1 LRIYEY
7 IIRRGVLLVFVL
19 FGVSLITF
27 YLSRG
32 IPSAFNPC
40 TPFINP
46 KMTPTVIHNTCAA
59 HGFYQPLYLQYFYW
73 LRDVFS
79 GNWGAAGSWANGLP
93 VFQIFASR
101 FPYTVELAL
110 TAVIISVVVGLPL
123 GILSAVHNNKPIDH
137 VSRVIALTGIST
149 PVYWFGF
156 ILQLVFFY
164 YFVQWGLPNLPDQG
178 IVSQSASLSSLHT
191 YTGIP
196 ILDGLL
202 NANWSYAWDAFL
214 HVILPGITL
223 AFASLGALTRLV
235 RASMLEVLRQ
245 DYITLARSKGLSER
259 VVIFRHALRN
269 ALIPALTVA
278 GLLFAGLLGGAV
290 ITETVFNW
298 PGVGYLSVAAVFQ
311 GDSNFIMLYTLVTAL
326 IVVVA
331 NLIVDVLYAVVDPR
345 IRY

>member
-1 LRIYEY
+1 MRMYEY
-7 IIRRGVLLVFVL
+7 IIRRSVLLIFVL

-32 IPSAFNPC
+32 FPSAFNPC
-40 TPFINP
+40 APYITT
-46 KMTPTVIHNTCAA
+46 KMSVTQIHNVCAS
-59 HGFYQPLYLQYFYW
+59 HGFYLPLYEQYFYW
-73 LRDVFS
+73 LRDVLT
-79 GNWGAAGSWANGLP
+79 GNWGSAGTWAQGLP
-93 VFQIFASR
+93 VMSVFASR
-101 FPYTVELAL
+101 FPYTVELAIS
-110 TAVIISVVVGLPL
+110 AVIVTVVVGLPL
-123 GILSAVHNNKPIDH
+123 GIISAVRNNKPVDH
-137 VSRVIALTGIST
+137 ASRVVALTGIST

-164 YFVQWGLPNLPDQG
+164 YFIRWGLPHLPNQG
-178 IVSQSASLSSLHT
+178 ALSTNEATITT

-196 ILDGLL
+196 IIDGLL
-202 NANWSYAWDAFL
+202 NADWGYAWDAFI
-214 HVILPGITL
+214 HVILPSITL

-298 PGVGYLSVAAVFQ
+298 PGVGFDSVRAVLQ
-311 GDSNFIMLYTLVTAL
+311 GDSNFVMLYTLVTAL

-331 NLIVDVLYAVVDPR
+331 NLVVDVLYAVVDPR

>member
-1 LRIYEY
+1 MRMYEY
-7 IIRRGVLLVFVL
+7 IIRRSVLLIFVL

-32 IPSAFNPC
+32 FPSAFNPC
-40 TPFINP
+40 TPYITTR
-46 KMTPTVIHNTCAA
+46 MTVAEIHETCAS
-59 HGFYQPLYLQYFYW
+59 HGFYLPLYEQYFYW
-73 LRDVFS
+73 LRDVFT
-79 GNWGAAGSWANGLP
+79 GNWGNAGNWAQGLP
-93 VFQIFASR
+93 VMSVFASR
-101 FPYTVELAL
+101 FPYTVELAIA
-110 TAVIISVVVGLPL
+110 AVVVTVIVGLPL
-123 GILSAVHNNKPIDH
+123 GILSAVRNNSPVDH
-137 VSRVIALTGIST
+137 VARVVALTGIST

-156 ILQLVFFY
+156 ILQLIFFF
-164 YFVQWGLPNLPDQG
+164 YFVQWGLPHLPNQG
-178 IVSQSASLSSLHT
+178 ALFTNEAAVKT

-196 ILDGLL
+196 IIDGLL
-202 NANWSYAWDAFL
+202 NANWGYAWDAL
-214 HVILPGITL
+214 QHVILPAITL

-235 RASMLEVLRQ
+235 RASMLEVLKQ

-298 PGVGYLSVAAVFQ
+298 PGVGFDSVRAVLQ
-311 GDSNFIMLYTLVTAL
+311 GDSNFVMLYTLVTAL

>member
-1 LRIYEY
+1 MRMYEY
-7 IIRRGVLLVFVL
+7 IVRRALLLIFVL

-27 YLSRG
+27 YLARG
-32 IPSAFNPC
+32 FPSAFNPC
-40 TPFINP
+40 TPYITP
-46 KMTPTVIHNTCAA
+46 KMTVAQIHAACAS
-59 HGFYQPLYLQYFYW
+59 HGFYQPLYIQYFYW
-73 LRDVFS
+73 LRDVFT
-79 GNWGAAGSWANGLP
+79 GNWGNAGSWAQGLP
-93 VFQIFASR
+93 EYQVFASR

-110 TAVIISVVVGLPL
+110 GAVVIAVIIGIPL
-123 GILSAVHNNKPIDH
+123 GIASAIRNNRPVDH
-137 VSRVIALTGIST
+137 ASRVVALTGIST
-149 PVYWFGF
+149 PIYWFGF
-156 ILQLVFFY
+156 VLQLIFFY
-164 YFVQWGLPNLPDQG
+164 YFLQWGLPHLPSQG
-178 IVSQSASLSSLHT
+178 ALSYNAPTVIH

-196 ILDGLL
+196 VVDGILNL
-202 NANWSYAWDAFL
+202 NWSYFSDAFVHL
-214 HVILPGITL
+214 ILPAFTL

-245 DYITLARSKGLSER
+245 DYITLARSKGLAER

-298 PGVGYLSVAAVFQ
+298 PGVGFLSLRAIFQ
-311 GDSNFIMLYTLVTAL
+311 GDSNFILLYTLVTAL

>member
-1 LRIYEY
+1 
-7 IIRRGVLLVFVL
+7 V
-19 FGVSLITF
+19 
-27 YLSRG
+27 
-32 IPSAFNPC
+32 
-40 TPFINP
+40 
-46 KMTPTVIHNTCAA
+46 
-59 HGFYQPLYLQYFYW
+59 
-73 LRDVFS
+73 
-79 GNWGAAGSWANGLP
+79 
-93 VFQIFASR
+93 
-101 FPYTVELAL
+101 
-110 TAVIISVVVGLPL
+110 
-123 GILSAVHNNKPIDH
+123 
-137 VSRVIALTGIST
+137 
-149 PVYWFGF
+149 
-156 ILQLVFFY
+156 
-164 YFVQWGLPNLPDQG
+164 
-178 IVSQSASLSSLHT
+178 
-191 YTGIP
+191 
-196 ILDGLL
+196 DGLI

-214 HVILPGITL
+214 HVILPAITL

-298 PGVGYLSVAAVFQ
+298 PGVGFDSVRAVLQ
-311 GDSNFIMLYTLVTAL
+311 GDSNFVMLYTLVTAL

>member
-1 LRIYEY
+1 MRMYEY
-7 IIRRGVLLVFVL
+7 IVRRGVLLLFVL

-32 IPSAFNPC
+32 FPSAFNPC
-40 TPFINP
+40 TPYITP
-46 KMTPTVIHNTCAA
+46 KMTVAQIQATCDS
-59 HGFYQPLYLQYFYW
+59 HGFNQPLYIQYFYW
-73 LRDVFS
+73 LRDVLT
-79 GNWGAAGSWANGLP
+79 GNWGNAGSWAQGLP
-93 VFQIFASR
+93 EYQIFASR

-110 TAVIISVVVGLPL
+110 GAVVLAVVIGVPL
-123 GILSAVHNNKPIDH
+123 GIASAIRNNRPVDH
-137 VSRVIALTGIST
+137 ASRVVALTGIST
-149 PVYWFGF
+149 PIYWFGF

-164 YFVQWGLPNLPDQG
+164 YFLQWGLPHLPNQG
-178 IVSQSASLSSLHT
+178 ALSFNAQSVTA

-196 ILDGLL
+196 IIDGIL
-202 NANWSYAWDAFL
+202 NLNGAYTWDAFV
-214 HVILPGITL
+214 HVILPAFTL

-235 RASMLEVLRQ
+235 RASMLEVLKQ
-245 DYITLARSKGLSER
+245 DYITLARSKGLAER

-290 ITETVFNW
+290 ITEQVFNW
-298 PGVGYLSVAAVFQ
+298 PGVGFLSLRAIFQ
-311 GDSNFIMLYTLVTAL
+311 GDSNFVLLYTLVTAL
-326 IVVVA
+326 IVVIA

>member
-1 LRIYEY
+1 MRLYEY
-7 IIRRGVLLVFVL
+7 IVRRSVLLIFVL

-40 TPFINP
+40 APYINP
-46 KMTPTVIHNTCAA
+46 KMTPSVIHGICAA

-73 LRDVFS
+73 LHDIFTGSWGNTGTWASGQPVIQVFS
-79 GNWGAAGSWANGLP
+79 
-93 VFQIFASR
+93 QR
-101 FPYTVELAL
+101 FPFTVELAL
-110 TAVIISVVVGLPL
+110 SAVVVTVVVGVPL
-123 GILSAVHNNKPIDH
+123 GIVSAVRNNRPVDH
-137 VSRVIALTGIST
+137 AARIVALTGIST

-156 ILQLVFFY
+156 ILQLIFFY
-164 YFVQWGLPNLPDQG
+164 YFLQWGLPNLPNQG
-178 IVSQSASLSSLHT
+178 AVSIGSATITT
-191 YTGIP
+191 YSGMP

-202 NANWSYAWDAFL
+202 NANWGYAWDAFL
-214 HVILPGITL
+214 HVILPAITL

-298 PGVGYLSVAAVFQ
+298 PGVGILSVTAVTQ
-311 GDSNFIMLYTLVTAL
+311 GDSNFVILYTLITAL
-326 IVVVA
+326 IIVVA
-331 NLIVDVLYAVVDPR
+331 NLLVDVLYAVVDPR

>member
-1 LRIYEY
+1 MRIYEY
-7 IIRRGVLLVFVL
+7 VIRRVILLIFVL
-19 FGVSLITF
+19 FGVSVITF

-40 TPFINP
+40 SPYINP
-46 KMTPTVIHNTCAA
+46 HMSPALIQQVCAS
-59 HGFYQPLYLQYFYW
+59 HGFYQPLYEQYFYW
-73 LRDVFS
+73 LRDVFT
-79 GNWGAAGSWANGLP
+79 GNWGNAGPWASGLP
-93 VFQIFASR
+93 TLQVFSTH
-101 FPYTVELAL
+101 FPYTVELAV
-110 TAVIISVVVGLPL
+110 TAVLISVVVGIPL
-123 GILSAVHNNKPIDH
+123 GILSAVHNNKPVDH
-137 VSRVIALTGIST
+137 ASRILALTGIST

-156 ILQLVFFY
+156 VLQLVFYY
-164 YFVQWGLPNLPDQG
+164 YFLRWGLPNLPSQG
-178 IVSQSASLSSLHT
+178 AISIGSPSITS

-245 DYITLARSKGLSER
+245 DFITLARSKGLSER

-298 PGVGYLSVAAVFQ
+298 PGVGALSVTAVFQ
-311 GDSNFIMLYTLVTAL
+311 GDSNFVLLYTLVTAL

-331 NLIVDVLYAVVDPR
+331 NLVVDLLYAVVDPR

>member
-1 LRIYEY
+1 MRIYEY
-7 IIRRGVLLVFVL
+7 IIRRSVLLIFVL

-32 IPSAFNPC
+32 VPRAFNPC
-40 TPFINP
+40 SPYITP
-46 KMTPTVIHNTCAA
+46 KMSPTVIYNTCAS

-73 LRDVFS
+73 LRDIFS
-79 GNWGAAGSWANGLP
+79 GNWGNAGTWANGLP
-93 VFQIFASR
+93 VLQVFAQR

-110 TAVIISVVVGLPL
+110 AAVLISVLVGLPL
-123 GILSAVHNNKPIDH
+123 GIVSAVRNNRPVDH
-137 VSRVIALTGIST
+137 ASRIVALTGIST

-164 YFVQWGLPNLPDQG
+164 YFLEWGLPNLPNQG
-178 IVSQSASLSSLHT
+178 ALSVGT
-191 YTGIP
+191 NVITGYTGIP

-202 NANWSYAWDAFL
+202 SGNWSYAWDAFL
-214 HVILPGITL
+214 HVILPSITL

-298 PGVGYLSVAAVFQ
+298 PGVGFLSVAAVLQ
-311 GDSNFIMLYTLVTAL
+311 GDSNFVMLYTLVTAL

>member
-1 LRIYEY
+1 MRIHEY
-7 IIRRGVLLVFVL
+7 IIRRVLLLIFVL

-32 IPSAFNPC
+32 FPSAFNPC
-40 TPFINP
+40 TPYITI
-46 KMTPTVIHNTCAA
+46 KMSAAQIHATCAA
-59 HGFYQPLYLQYFYW
+59 HGFYQPLYVQYFYW
-73 LRDVFS
+73 LRDVLT
-79 GNWGAAGSWANGLP
+79 GNWGNAGSWAQGLP
-93 VFQIFASR
+93 EYQVFASR

-110 TAVIISVVVGLPL
+110 GAVVLSVIIGLPL
-123 GILSAVHNNKPIDH
+123 GIVSALRNNRPVDH
-137 VSRVIALTGIST
+137 ASRIVALTGIST
-149 PVYWFGF
+149 PIYWFGF
-156 ILQLVFFY
+156 LLQLIFFY
-164 YFVQWGLPNLPDQG
+164 YFLKWGLPNLPNQG
-178 IVSQSASLSSLHT
+178 ALFYNAPNVVR

-196 ILDGLL
+196 IADGIL
-202 NANWSYAWDAFL
+202 NLNWSYAWDAFIHL
-214 HVILPGITL
+214 ILPAFTL

-245 DYITLARSKGLSER
+245 DYITMARSKGLAER
-259 VVIFRHALRN
+259 VVVFRHALRN

-298 PGVGYLSVAAVFQ
+298 PGVGFLSLRAIFQ
-311 GDSNFIMLYTLVTAL
+311 GDSNFVLLYTLITAL

-331 NLIVDVLYAVVDPR
+331 NLVVDVLYAVVDPR

>member
-7 IIRRGVLLVFVL
+7 VIRRSVLLVFVL
-19 FGVSLITF
+19 FGVSVITF

-32 IPSAFNPC
+32 IPTAFNPC
-40 TPFINP
+40 APFINP
-46 KMTPTVIHNTCAA
+46 KMTPEVIHNTCAS
-59 HGFYQPLYLQYFYW
+59 HGFYEPLYIQYFYW
-73 LRDVFS
+73 IRDVLS
-79 GNWGAAGSWANGLP
+79 GNWGNAGTWANGLP
-93 VFQIFASR
+93 VYGIFASR

-110 TAVIISVVVGLPL
+110 SAVVISVVVGLPL
-123 GILSAVHNNKPIDH
+123 GILSAVHNNKPVDH
-137 VSRVIALTGIST
+137 AARIVALTGIST

-156 ILQLVFFY
+156 ILQLIFFY
-164 YFVQWGLPNLPDQG
+164 YFLQWGLPNLPNQG
-178 IVSQSASLSSLHT
+178 AVSLNAPT
-191 YTGIP
+191 ITAYTGIP

-202 NANWSYAWDAFL
+202 NGNWSYAWDAFL
-214 HVILPGITL
+214 HVILPSVTL

-269 ALIPALTVA
+269 AVIPALTVA

-298 PGVGYLSVAAVFQ
+298 PGVGRLSVTAVLQ
-311 GDSNFIMLYTLVTAL
+311 GDSNFVMLYTLVTAL

-331 NLIVDVLYAVVDPR
+331 NLIVDVLYALVDPR

>member
-1 LRIYEY
+1 MRMYEY
-7 IIRRGVLLVFVL
+7 IIRRGLLLVFVL

-27 YLSRG
+27 YLARG
-32 IPSAFNPC
+32 FPGAFNPC
-40 TPFINP
+40 TPYITT
-46 KMTPTVIHNTCAA
+46 KMTPAQIHATCAS
-59 HGFYQPLYLQYFYW
+59 HGFYDPLYIQYFYW
-73 LRDVFS
+73 LRDVLT
-79 GNWGAAGSWANGLP
+79 GNWGNAGSWAQGLP
-93 VFQIFASR
+93 EYSVFASR

-110 TAVIISVVVGLPL
+110 GAVIISVVIGVPL
-123 GILSAVHNNKPIDH
+123 GIASAIRNNRPVDH

-149 PVYWFGF
+149 PIYWFGF
-156 ILQLVFFY
+156 VLQLVFFY
-164 YFVQWGLPNLPDQG
+164 YFLQWGLPHLPSQG
-178 IVSQSASLSSLHT
+178 ALSYNVATVHT

-196 ILDGLL
+196 VIDGILNL
-202 NANWSYAWDAFL
+202 NWAYTWDAFI
-214 HVILPGITL
+214 HVILPSFTL

-245 DYITLARSKGLSER
+245 DYITLARSKGLAER

-298 PGVGYLSVAAVFQ
+298 PGVGFLSLRAIFQ
-311 GDSNFIMLYTLVTAL
+311 GDSNFVLLYTLVTAL

>member
-1 LRIYEY
+1 MRMYEY
-7 IIRRGVLLVFVL
+7 IIRRSVLLVFVL
-19 FGVSLITF
+19 FGVSVITF

-32 IPSAFNPC
+32 VPTAFNPC
-40 TPFINP
+40 APYITP
-46 KMTPTVIHNTCAA
+46 KMPPSVVQAVCAS
-59 HGFYQPLYLQYFYW
+59 HGFNDPLYLQYFYW
-73 LRDVFS
+73 IRDVFS
-79 GNWGAAGSWANGLP
+79 GNWGIAGQWANGLP
-93 VFQIFASR
+93 VYGVFAAR

-110 TAVIISVVVGLPL
+110 SAVVISVVVGLPL
-123 GILSAVHNNKPIDH
+123 GILSAVRNNRPVDH
-137 VSRVIALTGIST
+137 AARIVALTGIST

-156 ILQLVFFY
+156 ILQLIFFY
-164 YFVQWGLPNLPDQG
+164 YFFQWGLPNLPNQG
-178 IVSQSASLSSLHT
+178 AVSLSAPHVTS

-202 NANWSYAWDAFL
+202 NANWSYAWDAFI
-214 HVILPGITL
+214 HVILPSITL

-259 VVIFRHALRN
+259 IVIFRHALRN

-298 PGVGYLSVAAVFQ
+298 PGVGYLSVQAVLQ
-311 GDSNFIMLYTLVTAL
+311 GDSNFVMLYTLVTAL

-331 NLIVDVLYAVVDPR
+331 NLVVDVLYAVVDPR